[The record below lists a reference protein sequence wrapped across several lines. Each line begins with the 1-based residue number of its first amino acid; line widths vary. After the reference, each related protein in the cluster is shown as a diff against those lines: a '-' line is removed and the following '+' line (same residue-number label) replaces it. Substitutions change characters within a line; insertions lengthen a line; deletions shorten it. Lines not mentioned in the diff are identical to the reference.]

1 MNLATRVKW
10 LVTLACWSAMIVGP
24 ISARAAT
31 AHDLGVA
38 GDVSLDQPAYT
49 VHENQGSLTIT
60 IVRSGEALT
69 SEHVGYGVHAQ
80 DARPGI
86 NFDVVPNTYITM
98 APGQQTYSFQ
108 VPIIDQGVNAT
119 PVHALAYLY
128 GAGPQPLGANS
139 NSQIT
144 ILRDDALAARVAT
157 DPLGISNPVLGNPIA
172 GAKLYVDPQ
181 SPAARAQRA
190 YAKRNPAWSRLL
202 GAIASEP
209 AAHRFYMWK
218 LGSGIEGRVARY
230 LEGTQVREPGT
241 TVMLSTYSLV
251 HGKCGS
257 TATPAVQARYD
268 NFIHQVAQ
276 GVGNFHVIFF
286 LELDSLITTPCL
298 SHAKLAIREAELSY
312 AISALES
319 DPHVVVYLDAGAADA
334 VPATRMATMLRASGV
349 AQAQGFFLNSTHF
362 DWMSTEIHYGQE
374 ISGLLGGTH
383 FIVNS
388 GEAGRGPLRPK
399 HRTTQGN
406 EVLCNPGGRAL
417 GPLTVSNDVAQPTN
431 YAGVDGFLWFDN
443 PGNSGG
449 PCVKGAP
456 PTAVFWPKYAVGLAS
471 RWVHRVTGPA
481 FPLAHQATV
490 RG

>member
-1 MNLATRVKW
+1 
-10 LVTLACWSAMIVGP
+10 MIAAP
-24 ISARAAT
+24 ISALAAT
-31 AHDLGVA
+31 AHDIGLP

-60 IVRSGEALT
+60 IVRSGVALT

-144 ILRDDALAARVAT
+144 ILRDDPLDARVAT
-157 DPLGISNPVLGNPIA
+157 DPLGILNPVLGNPIA

-202 GAIASEP
+202 GDIASAP

-218 LGSGIEGRVARY
+218 MGSGIEGRVARY

-241 TVMLSTYSLV
+241 TVMLSTDSLV

-298 SHAKLAIREAELSY
+298 SHAETAIREAELSY
-312 AISALES
+312 AITSRES

-334 VPATRMATMLRASGV
+334 VPATPDGDVAAGLRGRPGA
-349 AQAQGFFLNSTHF
+349 
-362 DWMSTEIHYGQE
+362 
-374 ISGLLGGTH
+374 GLLPELH
-383 FIVNS
+383 ALRLD
-388 GEAGRGPLRPK
+388 EHRDPLRPGDLRAARR
-399 HRTTQGN
+399 HALRHQQRRGRSRAAASQASDDTGQRGS
-406 EVLCNPGGRAL
+406 VQPGRSWPWGRSRCSTAS
-417 GPLTVSNDVAQPTN
+417 PSPPSTPA
-431 YAGVDGFLWFDN
+431 
-443 PGNSGG
+443 
-449 PCVKGAP
+449 
-456 PTAVFWPKYAVGLAS
+456 PTASSGS
-471 RWVHRVTGPA
+471 TT
-481 FPLAHQATV
+481 QATV
-490 RG
+490 AAPASRARLQPPSSGPSTRSGWPGAGSTR